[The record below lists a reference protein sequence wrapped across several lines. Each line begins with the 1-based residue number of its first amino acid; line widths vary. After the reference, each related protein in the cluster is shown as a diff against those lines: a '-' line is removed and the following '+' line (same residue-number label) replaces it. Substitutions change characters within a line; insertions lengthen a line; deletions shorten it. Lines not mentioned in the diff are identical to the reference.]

1 MDPTQNQDQNT
12 DQTTADASLL
22 QADTGAGATAGDQTG
37 ASGGTGGEEQAGG
50 DQTGGDQTEQD
61 VINQQPGVGIDVD
74 TEGQP
79 QPGGAPPDTEVTQ
92 SQVEAAQTL
101 LSSPIAPDT
110 EGVTG
115 VLGAQGSAPS
125 ITLGTV
131 TNTDA
136 GLALLGLA
144 GTGGPEP
151 QAIQNAVTRTPETEA
166 VSSRTQV
173 WSDQDDSII
182 GAGSPDVLFGV
193 GANDVIAG
201 RSSDD
206 SLFGGDGNDIVMGNA
221 ANDGVFGEN
230 GNDRL
235 FGGEGD
241 DTVLGGAGNDA
252 LWGNAGDDRMM
263 GGSGDDMLVGGVGTD
278 YMTGGTGA
286 DAFVFQAS
294 GGNDRVIDFETGVD
308 TLVLSSTI
316 TGQQITPQDVQS
328 MITTSPGGNAVIDLG
343 DGSSITIVGID
354 GTGISPNDIV
364 VVEAGPTTP
373 GGTGATPTGAG
384 ASQTETGASQTG
396 TGTEEAA
403 GSGQTE
409 GTQGTE
415 SDVALVGVSDTDG
428 SANDTVV

>member
-1 MDPTQNQDQNT
+1 MDPTQNQNQNA

-22 QADTGAGATAGDQTG
+22 QADTGAGSTTDGQTG
-37 ASGGTGGEEQAGG
+37 ASGGTGGEAQTGG
-50 DQTGGDQTEQD
+50 DQTGGDQTGQD

-79 QPGGAPPDTEVTQ
+79 LPGGAPPDTEVTQ

-115 VLGAQGSAPS
+115 VLGAQGGAPS

-144 GTGGPEP
+144 GTGGPEQ
-151 QAIQNAVTRTPETEA
+151 QAIQNAVTRTPATEA

-173 WSDQDDSII
+173 WSNQDDSII

-193 GANDVIAG
+193 GGNDVIAG
-201 RSSDD
+201 RSADD
-206 SLFGGDGNDIVMGNA
+206 SLFGGDGNDIIMGNA
-221 ANDGVFGEN
+221 GNDGVFGEN
-230 GNDRL
+230 SNDRL
-235 FGGEGD
+235 FGGDGD

-286 DAFVFQAS
+286 DAFVFQAG

-308 TLVLSSTI
+308 KLVLSSTI

-343 DGSSITIVGID
+343 GGNSITIVGID
-354 GTGISPNDIV
+354 ATGISPNDIV
-364 VVEAGPTTP
+364 VVQSGPTTP
-373 GGTGATPTGAG
+373 GGTGATQTG
-384 ASQTETGASQTG
+384 TGASQTG
-396 TGTEEAA
+396 TGTGEAT
-403 GSGQTE
+403 GSSQTE
-409 GTQGTE
+409 GAQGTE
-415 SDVALVGVSDTDG
+415 SDVALVGVPHTDG
-428 SANDTVV
+428 SANDAVV